1 MRKQIPV
8 VLVAGFLGAGK
19 TTLLNH
25 LLHNSSGARIGVVVN
40 DFGSIG
46 VDAMA
51 VAGQVDSMVSLN
63 NGCLCCAVDASGLD
77 GMLARLSG
85 ADLDVIV
92 IEASGLAEP
101 RGLIRLLLASE
112 HEHIEYGGLVEV
124 VDGAE
129 FTAVRAEHPELADH
143 VRLAD
148 LVVLN
153 KIDRIADGVR
163 ETVEE
168 LAQGVPVLGVE
179 HGRIDPA
186 LLFELPERREEH
198 ARQLSFLD
206 LSEEDTAD
214 EDHSRHAHARYD
226 SVEFESETPLHPRR
240 FMEFMENRPAGIYR
254 IKGDVDLGLPGHDK
268 KYTVHTV
275 GAFLRLR
282 RSGWAAGE
290 RRGTRLVLIGA
301 GIDGETIGKQLR
313 SCEEPDPSQ
322 VDSQAMLP
330 VLRFLPEE

>member
-46 VDAMA
+46 IDAMA

-129 FTAVRAEHPELADH
+129 FNTVRAEHPELGEH

-168 LAQGVPVLGVE
+168 LAHGVPVLGVE

-186 LLFELPERREEH
+186 MLFELPERREEH

-206 LSEEDTAD
+206 LSEED
-214 EDHSRHAHARYD
+214 EDHSQHAHTKYD
-226 SVEFESETPLHPRR
+226 SVEFETEVPLHPRR

-254 IKGDVDLGLPGHDK
+254 IKGEVNLGLPGHDK
-268 KYTVHTV
+268 KYTLHTV

-282 RSGWAAGE
+282 RSGWAGRPPA
-290 RRGTRLVLIGA
+290 TRLVLIGA
-301 GIDGETIGKQLR
+301 GIDGEMLRKQLR

>member
-46 VDAMA
+46 IDAMA

-101 RGLIRLLLASE
+101 RGLIRLLLSSE

-129 FTAVRAEHPELADH
+129 FTAVRERHPELADH

-153 KIDRIADGVR
+153 KIDRSAEGVR
-163 ETVEE
+163 EVVEE
-168 LAQGVPVLGVE
+168 LAQGVPVLAVD
-179 HGRIDPA
+179 HGRIDPS

-206 LSEEDTAD
+206 LSEED
-214 EDHSRHAHARYD
+214 HSQHAHATYD
-226 SVEFESETPLHPRR
+226 SVEFESEVPLHPRR
-240 FMEFMENRPAGIYR
+240 FMEFLENRPAGIYR
-254 IKGDVDLGLPGHDK
+254 IKGEVNLGLPGHDK
-268 KYTVHTV
+268 KYTLHTV

-282 RSGWAAGE
+282 RSGWASGE
-290 RRGTRLVLIGA
+290 RPATRLVLIGA
-301 GIDGETIGKQLR
+301 GIDGARIREQLR
-313 SCEEPDPSQ
+313 GCEEPDPAK
-322 VDSQAMLP
+322 VDSQAMLT